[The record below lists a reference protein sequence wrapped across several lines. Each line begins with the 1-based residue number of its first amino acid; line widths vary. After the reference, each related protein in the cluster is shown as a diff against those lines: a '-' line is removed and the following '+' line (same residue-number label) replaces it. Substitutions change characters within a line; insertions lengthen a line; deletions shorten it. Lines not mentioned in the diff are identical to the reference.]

1 MPLLIVVVIAI
12 VIAFTFSTLSSKRKS
27 SFPPRVPSVLPW
39 FGIALSYIS
48 SPDEFLANCRKQYG
62 NVFRMLLGGRE
73 VVVVSSAG
81 AISSIYAA
89 DHNTLGTHETH
100 NALYHAVSG
109 NKGNST
115 EVYRVVTHLIFP
127 MVDQRLSR
135 RAMGDLTAPI
145 AVALLSKI
153 KPFAR
158 MKNVRVPLM
167 KFLTEPLCYATN
179 LVMFGSRYPENTY
192 EDLRILDETMPER
205 FYRVPFWF
213 WPSVQAR
220 KRMVGQIGDYL
231 STPDISEEDG
241 WLGSA
246 FKRLFRE
253 NNISLHE
260 ASSHL
265 LTFQWGMHTN
275 TFGIALWLFL
285 FLLSHPDA
293 LLALRSEID
302 KAIKE
307 DFGDLESFVTSVNP
321 QVLDRPC
328 FAMLTSALLETMRLT
343 AIFVALRVA
352 ESDLQL
358 KDRGEIVT
366 VRKGEY
372 VLGNVQAV
380 HMDENTY
387 PDHRKF
393 VFDRFAHNEH
403 REGRLPTEGQPWFS
417 FAAGKHLCKGRYLA
431 MYELKL
437 VAILYLHLFDFTP
450 VTNGSSPWWPPRTTR
465 RNLGIPRAEEV
476 FVDVR
481 PRHEA

>member
-73 VVVVSSAG
+73 VVV
-81 AISSIYAA
+81 
-89 DHNTLGTHETH
+89 TH

-145 AVALLSKI
+145 AVALLAKI

-307 DFGDLESFVTSVNP
+307 DFGDLESFVTS
-321 QVLDRPC
+321 
-328 FAMLTSALLETMRLT
+328 
-343 AIFVALRVA
+343 
-352 ESDLQL
+352 L

>member
-145 AVALLSKI
+145 AVALLAKI

-231 STPDISEEDG
+231 T
-241 WLGSA
+241 
-246 FKRLFRE
+246 
-253 NNISLHE
+253 
-260 ASSHL
+260 
-265 LTFQWGMHTN
+265 
-275 TFGIALWLFL
+275 
-285 FLLSHPDA
+285 
-293 LLALRSEID
+293 
-302 KAIKE
+302 
-307 DFGDLESFVTSVNP
+307 
-321 QVLDRPC
+321 
-328 FAMLTSALLETMRLT
+328 
-343 AIFVALRVA
+343 
-352 ESDLQL
+352 
-358 KDRGEIVT
+358 
-366 VRKGEY
+366 
-372 VLGNVQAV
+372 
-380 HMDENTY
+380 
-387 PDHRKF
+387 
-393 VFDRFAHNEH
+393 HNEH

-417 FAAGKHLCKGRYLA
+417 FAAGKHL
-431 MYELKL
+431 
-437 VAILYLHLFDFTP
+437 ILGD
-450 VTNGSSPWWPPRTTR
+450 V
-465 RNLGIPRAEEV
+465 RAEIGGHTLSTPLRLHSCDKWV
-476 FVDVR
+476 FAVVATPYDQEKPWHSACRRGFRRR
-481 PRHEA
+481 PSPT